1 MMHFAKYLFFP
12 ALLAAGAPDS
22 IYDLATDDPELST
35 LVAAVDAAGLAGAL
49 SDPDT
54 LTLFAP
60 RNPAFAAIQDTV
72 DKLLDPTWQ
81 PQLADL
87 LSYHLLPSVVTSSDL
102 VDGATATTLNG
113 EDVVVRLDPAR
124 VNDAEIV
131 AADAEAG
138 NGVVHVVDAVLTP
151 TSVTSSVVDLAIATP
166 ELSTLVEAVVAAGLA
181 EALSAPGPYTV
192 FAPTDAAFAALP
204 EGVLDDLLK
213 PENKDQLASILTYHV
228 VGGNI
233 PASMVSTGDV
243 DTLNGEP
250 LSILASGDGVEI
262 NHVADVINADNLANN
277 GIVHI
282 IDAVLLPPAT
292 SSSSGKSRKSK
303 MSKSSKPKAGKKRD
317 REPR

>member
-1 MMHFAKYLFFP
+1 MCEHWVAHRSSHTTPLRR
-12 ALLAAGAPDS
+12 
-22 IYDLATDDPELST
+22 IYA
-35 LVAAVDAAGLAGAL
+35 
-49 SDPDT
+49 
-54 LTLFAP
+54 
-60 RNPAFAAIQDTV
+60 
-72 DKLLDPTWQ
+72 
-81 PQLADL
+81 
-87 LSYHLLPSVVTSSDL
+87 
-102 VDGATATTLNG
+102 
-113 EDVVVRLDPAR
+113 
-124 VNDAEIV
+124 
-131 AADAEAG
+131 
-138 NGVVHVVDAVLTP
+138 
-151 TSVTSSVVDLAIATP
+151 
-166 ELSTLVEAVVAAGLA
+166 
-181 EALSAPGPYTV
+181 
-192 FAPTDAAFAALP
+192 APTDAAFAALP

-292 SSSSGKSRKSK
+292 SSSSRKSRKSK